1 LAARGQLRFAV
12 LAGLIGGLALGG
24 GFLMT
29 SAGRAILHPAP
40 CEPAETS
47 QCAFEREIA
56 VQIARRQT
64 LVGGALLLLALAIFA
79 GLRAKSSRS
88 S

>member
-1 LAARGQLRFAV
+1 MV
-12 LAGLIGGLALGG
+12 
-24 GFLMT
+24 

-40 CEPAETS
+40 CEPPETS
-47 QCAFEREIA
+47 QCAFERDLA

-64 LVGGALLLLALAIFA
+64 LVGGALLLLALAIFTA
-79 GLRAKSSRS
+79 LRAKSSRS

>member
-1 LAARGQLRFAV
+1 V

-24 GFLMT
+24 GYLMV

-47 QCAFEREIA
+47 QCAFERDLA

-64 LVGGALLLLALAIFA
+64 LVGGALLLLALAIFSA
-79 GLRAKSSRS
+79 LRAKSSPS

>member
-1 LAARGQLRFAV
+1 LAARGRLRFAV
-12 LAGLIGGLALGG
+12 LAGLMAGLVLGG
-24 GFLMT
+24 GFLMAN
-29 SAGRAILHPAP
+29 AGRAIFHPALCTP
-40 CEPAETS
+40 PETS
-47 QCAFEREIA
+47 QCAFEHEIA

-64 LVGGALLLLALAIFA
+64 LVGGALFLLALAIFV

>member
-1 LAARGQLRFAV
+1 MAGRGQLRFAV

-24 GFLMT
+24 GYLMV
-29 SAGRAILHPAP
+29 SAGRAIP
-40 CEPAETS
+40 
-47 QCAFEREIA
+47 FERDLA

-64 LVGGALLLLALAIFA
+64 LVGGALLLLALAIFSA
-79 GLRAKSSRS
+79 LRAKSSPS